1 MIIEIREKGSKAFY
15 EEVVSFNHQYAALM
29 KNPRAKFMSS
39 FKSIL
44 IQIFAMGFLFGCMT
58 SVGISDGFSPLPV
71 CAMTAAA
78 MAALVGAVIY
88 SAMKKRVK
96 MFLEDERS
104 STIILDDNGVEINK
118 EGSQIVRLAW
128 DNVAFVRCFKE
139 STSFFA
145 KDASGIVISV
155 TNKYKDQI
163 LEYLNNS
170 NIGVQ
175 IIDIGSKRK

>member
-15 EEVVSFNHQYAALM
+15 EEVVSFNHQYGALM
-29 KNPRAKFMSS
+29 RKPTAKFRTP
-39 FKSIL
+39 FKPFL
-44 IQIFAMGFLFGCMT
+44 IQIFGMVILFIGLTLIGLSEGFDST
-58 SVGISDGFSPLPV
+58 RV

-78 MAALVGAVIY
+78 AGAVVLGTSY
-88 SAMKKRVK
+88 YVMKKRVK
-96 MFLEDERS
+96 MFLEDERD
-104 STIILDDNGVEINK
+104 STITLDDKGIEINK
-118 EGSQIVRLAW
+118 GDTQIIRLGW
-128 DNVAFVRCFKE
+128 DNVAFVRTFKE

-163 LEYLNNS
+163 MEYLNKN

-175 IIDIGSKRK
+175 IINMESK

>member
-58 SVGISDGFSPLPV
+58 SVGVSVGCSPLPV

-78 MAALVGAVIY
+78 MAALVEAVIY

-96 MFLEDERS
+96 MFLEDERD
-104 STIILDDNGVEINK
+104 STITLDDKGIEINK
-118 EGSQIVRLAW
+118 GDTQIIRLGW
-128 DNVAFVRCFKE
+128 DNVAFVRTIKE

-163 LEYLNNS
+163 MEYFNKN

-175 IIDIGSKRK
+175 IINMESK